1 MWSALNL
8 ALSAVNMADVSG
20 DTLRRDSVAE
30 VYVLAATTV
39 RFYLP
44 TQLHFLAVSTHT
56 LSLSTALSL
65 QLSLRLCEVFSEIT
79 VTRFNTVAVLV

>member
-8 ALSAVNMADVSG
+8 SLSAVNMADVSG

-56 LSLSTALSL
+56 LSLYSSL
-65 QLSLRLCEVFSEIT
+65 PVSVRLCEVFSEIT
-79 VTRFNTVAVLV
+79 VTRFSTVAVSV

>member
-56 LSLSTALSL
+56 LSLYSSL
-65 QLSLRLCEVFSEIT
+65 QLSLSTALSVCLCLSV
-79 VTRFNTVAVLV
+79 

>member
-1 MWSALNL
+1 
-8 ALSAVNMADVSG
+8 MADVSG

-44 TQLHFLAVSTHT
+44 TQLHFLAVSTHALSIYSS
-56 LSLSTALSL
+56 LSLSLSL
-65 QLSLRLCEVFSEIT
+65 YSSLSLSPSV
-79 VTRFNTVAVLV
+79 

>member
-1 MWSALNL
+1 
-8 ALSAVNMADVSG
+8 MADVSG

-56 LSLSTALSL
+56 LSLS
-65 QLSLRLCEVFSEIT
+65 LRLCEVFSEIT

>member
-56 LSLSTALSL
+56 LSLYSSLSIC
-65 QLSLRLCEVFSEIT
+65 LSVCLSVCVRSSLK
-79 VTRFNTVAVLV
+79 